1 MDRETYYKLQYLKI
15 NDDIKYHRGS
25 KHRCSNC
32 LAYHTSVAKN
42 FQRSD
47 LNAFVDK
54 HTSEIKDR
62 SKIAYMYNTNNCNY
76 FRFIYKP
83 NHYGWSSLTRS
94 TTMYTCPALDIILTA
109 RLMLNELDSLGTLQ
123 I

>member
-15 NDDIKYHRGS
+15 SDDIKYHRGS

-47 LNAFVDK
+47 LNTLVDRN
-54 HTSEIKDR
+54 TSEIKDR
-62 SKIAYMYNTNNCNY
+62 SQLDFMYSTNNCNY
-76 FRFIYKP
+76 FRYKYIP
-83 NHYGWSSLTRS
+83 NYYGWSNMQKS